1 MRVAARL
8 RLTTPMSVDQIAL
21 QMGVADSTK
30 YNWLDKMNINSKPA
44 AAPPPQQPTQAQQK
58 PSYEPPSDDELQ
70 EAFAQGRAQA
80 TGDPFFRVICALYWG
95 EGRLGD
101 IEDLESTSEVPIASS
116 DHNLINL
123 WLKWLKTTDYD
134 NDKTVR
140 VHLNKSSTASPSAVK
155 KHWNE
160 KLRAA
165 SLINTDVEVVQVQSK
180 TKKVSKKQKNG
191 SVYVTLYNHKL
202 RALLLGGIS
211 YLQALATK

>member
-1 MRVAARL
+1 
-8 RLTTPMSVDQIAL
+8 
-21 QMGVADSTK
+21 
-30 YNWLDKMNINSKPA
+30 MNIGSKPVDET
-44 AAPPPQQPTQAQQK
+44 PPEPPAQDVQK
-58 PSYEPPSDDELQ
+58 PSYEPPSEDELQ
-70 EAFAQGRAQA
+70 QAFAQGRAQA
-80 TGDPFFRVICALYWG
+80 TGDAFFRVICALYWG

-101 IEDLESTSEVPIASS
+101 MEDLESTSEVSIASS

-140 VHLNKSSTASPSAVK
+140 VHLNKSSSVSPTSVK
-155 KHWNE
+155 KYWND

-165 SLINTDVEVVQVQSK
+165 SLINTNIDVVEVQSK

-191 SVYVTLYNHKL
+191 SAYVTLYNHKL

-211 YLQALATK
+211 YLQALSTK